1 MLYKYNKKK
10 LEEEIYSINS
20 TSFAKVINYDQRN
33 NCLEVLLYN
42 IETKYEIYFYMDIS
56 PNNNYFQKRNS
67 KIKTPGIFSPEQINS
82 LVSKFCQS
90 YIPERYNNLIIFFD
104 LLKKNL
110 DENLSLNKNN
120 TAKTEINNKINSKQ
134 ISKNIYSKL
143 ENSSII
149 QLILITLGIH
159 FFSILIKILVGRF
172 GYSGERTPPKLGDFE
187 AQRHWMELTIYLPVK
202 DWYTNSRLNRADH
215 WPLDYPPLSGYQ
227 SYLMGKI
234 LEKYYPESVTFKKS
248 IGYESAKFKIIMRLF
263 VLISDFIFFH
273 LSVNLFVYYVFI
285 YDKNKRGKKPQI
297 MNYYIILFL
306 ILANPLMIIID
317 HGHFQFNNIMHG
329 LFIIS
334 VLFLYSENFILAII
348 FLSLCVNFKQMG
360 LYYAIVFPL
369 YVIKNLFFEN
379 KNNYNAIISLIY
391 VIIYII
397 ITLIVNLII
406 YLPWLKAQKLN
417 EVFSKIFPVQRGI
430 FEDKVATFWCV
441 LNMFYKLNKNF
452 NNNNL
457 FKLAFV
463 FTVIGCLIPLF
474 AIYKIKTL
482 NKKICP
488 QCFFI
493 ISLSFFLF
501 SFHVHEK
508 TIIIPFLA
516 YLINLPNMKNI
527 LPSFTLIGM
536 FSLFPLLK
544 RENQIIPY
552 YFTSIIF
559 YLICKWCL
567 KLIKDK
573 KNKNKESNENK
584 ENKNN
589 NEDNTFLLFEICIF
603 IIMIFY
609 HFVDYNIPPPKQY
622 PWLYPMINAT
632 FCFSFYFGI
641 FLYANYSLIV
651 SVYKNNSKQEKI
663 KEKYY

>member
-20 TSFAKVINYDQRN
+20 TSFAKVINYAQRN
-33 NCLEVLLYN
+33 NCLEILLYN

-56 PNNNYFQKRNS
+56 PNNNNFQKRNS
-67 KIKTPGIFSPEQINS
+67 KIKTPGIFSPEQINL
-82 LVSKFCQS
+82 LVSKFCLS
-90 YIPERYNNLIIFFD
+90 FIPERYNNLIIFFQS
-104 LLKKNL
+104 LKNYL
-110 DENLSLNKNN
+110 DANLSLNKSN
-120 TAKTEINNKINSKQ
+120 TEKTEIKNKNNIKQ
-134 ISKNIYSKL
+134 ISKNIILKL
-143 ENSSII
+143 ENSSLS

-159 FFSILIKILVGRF
+159 FFSILIKIFVGKF
-172 GYSGERTPPKLGDFE
+172 GYSGEKSPPKFGDFE
-187 AQRHWMELTIYLPVK
+187 AQRHWMELNIYLPVK

-215 WPLDYPPLSGYQ
+215 WPLDYPPLSGYH

-234 LEKYYPESVTFKKS
+234 LEKYYPESVAFKKS

-273 LSVNLFVYYVFI
+273 LGVNFFAYYVFI
-285 YDKNKRGKKPQI
+285 YDKNKRNKKPQI

-306 ILANPLMIIID
+306 ILVNPLMIIID

-334 VLFLYSENFILAII
+334 VLFLYSEKFILAII
-348 FLSLCVNFKQMG
+348 FFSFCVNYKQMG
-360 LYYAIVFPL
+360 LYYAIPFPL
-369 YVIKNLFFEN
+369 FVLKKLFLEN
-379 KNNYNAIISLIY
+379 KKNFNALISLIY
-391 VIIYII
+391 VIIYTI
-397 ITLIVNLII
+397 ITLIINSVI
-406 YLPWLKAQKLN
+406 YLPWLKAEKLN
-417 EVFSKIFPVQRGI
+417 DVFSRIFPVQRGI

-452 NNNNL
+452 NINNL
-457 FKLAFV
+457 IKLAFA
-463 FTVIGCLIPLF
+463 FTLIGCSIALF
-474 AIYKIKTL
+474 SIYKINTL
-482 NKKICP
+482 NKKICS

-493 ISLSFFLF
+493 ISLSFYLF

-527 LPSFTLIGM
+527 LPAFTLIGM

-552 YFTSIIF
+552 YFTNVIF
-559 YLICKWCL
+559 YLICKGCL

-573 KNKNKESNENK
+573 KNKNNENK
-584 ENKNN
+584 ESIENKNN
-589 NEDNTFLLFEICIF
+589 NEENIFLLFEICIF

-609 HFVDYNIPPPKQY
+609 HFIDYNIPPPKQY
-622 PWLYPMINAT
+622 QWLYPMINAT
-632 FCFSFYFGI
+632 FCFCFFFGV
-641 FLYANYSLIV
+641 FLYANYSLII